1 MATRSSSQPGDAGV
15 LSLYERET
23 SRKVQAEKRSRG
35 QGVRRETDQRV
46 KMKTAEEE
54 LENCVEKQINRV
66 YREICV
72 LN

>member
-23 SRKVQAEKRSRG
+23 SRKVQAERRSRG

-54 LENCVEKQINRV
+54 LENCVEKQRNRV